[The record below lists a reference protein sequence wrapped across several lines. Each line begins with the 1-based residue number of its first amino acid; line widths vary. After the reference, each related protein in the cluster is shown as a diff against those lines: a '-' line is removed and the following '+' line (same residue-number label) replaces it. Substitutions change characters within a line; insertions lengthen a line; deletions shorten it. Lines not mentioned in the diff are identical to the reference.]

1 MPGGDSGGNAA
12 AGRQMT
18 RPQRLRDLGLELV
31 RGIAVAVG
39 HYDLSAWEHLHASTA
54 GQLQTRVLSD
64 EVHHGQN
71 QIAGFGF
78 ANQWQQVVCGI
89 DGHSAGGECPRGGTD
104 SLQVLVS
111 WTAFGSHKNSPFH
124 NVAAVIRPYSPKKS
138 IIRNHIA
145 VKNYQSN
152 NYLSTKFNAKKKI

>member
-18 RPQRLRDLGLELV
+18 RPQRLRDLALELV

-39 HYDLSAWEHLHASTA
+39 
-54 GQLQTRVLSD
+54 
-64 EVHHGQN
+64 HHGQN

-104 SLQVLVS
+104 SLQVLV
-111 WTAFGSHKNSPFH
+111 
-124 NVAAVIRPYSPKKS
+124 
-138 IIRNHIA
+138 
-145 VKNYQSN
+145 
-152 NYLSTKFNAKKKI
+152 L